1 MLLTVPAET
10 APGERRVAA
19 VPETVGKLAGAGYDV
34 RVQAGAGAPALYPD
48 EAYAEAGA
56 TVCDG
61 DPLDGAEVV
70 AKVRAPSAEE
80 AGRVPEGATL
90 VSLLAPG
97 ENADVLRTLAERK
110 VTAFGLELVPRISRA
125 QSMDALSS
133 QALVGGYRAALIA
146 AESLPKF
153 FPMFMTAAGTVPP
166 AKILVLGAGVA
177 GLQAIATTK
186 RLGAVVEAYD
196 VRSAAAEE
204 VRSLGATFL
213 ELELESQEGTGGYAK
228 EQGED
233 FAAKQQELLTERVA
247 ASDAVI
253 TTAAVPGRKAPVLV
267 TEAMVEGMRP
277 GSIVVDLA
285 AETGGNCELS
295 QAGQTVERGGV
306 RVVGLAGAPSQ
317 LAPPA
322 SALFARNVSN
332 LLLLMT
338 SEGALAPDFDDEI
351 VAGCCLL
358 RDGEPVHPAAK
369 DALGPGSGTS

>member
-1 MLLTVPAET
+1 MLLAVPAET
-10 APGERRVAA
+10 AAGERRVAA
-19 VPETVGKLAGAGYDV
+19 VPETVGKLAGAGYEV
-34 RVQAGAGAPALYPD
+34 RVQQGAGAAALYPD
-48 EAYAEAGA
+48 DAYAEQGA
-56 TVCDG
+56 TITDG
-61 DPLDGAEVV
+61 DPFDGADVV
-70 AKVRAPSAEE
+70 AKVRAPSVDE
-80 AGRVPEGATL
+80 AGRVRKGATW
-90 VSLLAPG
+90 VSLFAPG
-97 ENADVLRTLAERK
+97 ENADALRALAERGA
-110 VTAFGLELVPRISRA
+110 TAFGLEFVPRISRA

-146 AESLPKF
+146 ADSLPKF

-166 AKILVLGAGVA
+166 AKVLVLGAGVA
-177 GLQAIATTK
+177 GLQAIATVK

-196 VRSAAAEE
+196 VRTAAAEE
-204 VRSLGATFL
+204 VRSLGASFL
-213 ELELESQEGTGGYAK
+213 ELELESQEGAGGYAK
-228 EQGED
+228 EQTGD
-233 FAAKQQELLTERVA
+233 FAAKQQQLLTERVA

-267 TEAMVEGMRP
+267 TEAMVGGMRP

-295 QAGQTVERGGV
+295 QAGQTVEHGGV

-322 SALFARNVSN
+322 SALFARNIAN

-338 SEGALAPDFDDEI
+338 TEGTLAPDFDDEV

-358 RDGEPVHPAAK
+358 KAGEPMHQAAK
-369 DALGPGSGTS
+369 DALGAKE